1 MWATSNEVLYASYV
15 NGNLMF
21 YNLMIRCKRAWKNT
35 VQGSWLVTHRFPTL
49 SAAVLTVIAAW
60 LHHDNTP
67 YLHIMCLS
75 KLTNLLLGTSACNYI
90 ENCAMPGNQK

>member
-49 SAAVLTVIAAW
+49 SAAVFTVIA
-60 LHHDNTP
+60 LHCGCITATRNTSYHVP
-67 YLHIMCLS
+67 
-75 KLTNLLLGTSACNYI
+75 
-90 ENCAMPGNQK
+90 Q